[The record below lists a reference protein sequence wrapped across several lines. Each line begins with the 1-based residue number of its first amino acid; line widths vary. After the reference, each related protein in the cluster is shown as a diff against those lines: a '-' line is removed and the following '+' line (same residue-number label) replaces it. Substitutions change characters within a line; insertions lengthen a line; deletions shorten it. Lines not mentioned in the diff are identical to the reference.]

1 VLQAML
7 TLLLACCMQTIC
19 ECLLLLSK
27 LMEGWLRLLRG
38 Q

>member
-1 VLQAML
+1 VFQAML